1 MILELSLENFLS
13 YKDKVSFS
21 MMKDST
27 QGLSNNY
34 IELDENKKVLKTSA
48 IYGANA
54 SGKSNFFQILFIVS
68 KMLKN
73 SANININDK
82 LPIVPFKFNSNTNNG
97 LSSFEIKFIKNN
109 IKYVYGFKANKD
121 YIDEEYLYY
130 YPNGKQT
137 KIFDRTNITEY
148 SFSKDLGLLNS
159 IKVKNSNNKFFLN
172 TATNWNYELTKPAYE
187 FLTEDI
193 NIFIDI
199 NELKEQALEMYS
211 KDLETNNKLKEF
223 VLNFL
228 KEADINITDFTLEE
242 IKVPINSNTL
252 KIMYIPKFI
261 HTISGEKY
269 TLNYDEESL
278 GTQLIFIILPF
289 IANTIMNKNKV
300 LIIDE
305 LDRSLHPYLVKY
317 IVKLF
322 NDKER
327 NTNGSQLI
335 FNTHET
341 NLLDLNLLRRD
352 QIWFTEK
359 NSHTGATDLFSLS
372 DFSVRNNENV
382 EKGYMLGKY
391 GAIPNIINEVDL

>member
-1 MILELSLENFLS
+1 MILELSFENFLS

-21 MMKDST
+21 MLADST

-34 IELDENKKVLKTSA
+34 IELDDKKKVLKTAA

-54 SGKSNFFQILFIVS
+54 SGKSNFFHILFIVS
-68 KMLKN
+68 KMLKD
-73 SANININDK
+73 SASININDK
-82 LPIVPFKFNSNTNNG
+82 LPIVPFKFNDNTNND
-97 LSSFEIKFIKNN
+97 LSKFEIKFIKDS
-109 IKYVYGFKANKD
+109 IKYVYGFSANQD

-130 YPNGKQT
+130 YPNGKQA
-137 KIFDRTNITEY
+137 KIFDRTNINEY
-148 SFSKDLGLLNS
+148 SFNKDLGTLNS
-159 IKVKNSNNKFFLN
+159 IKSKNANNKFFLN
-172 TATNWNYELTKPAYE
+172 TATIWNYELTKPAYE

-193 NIFIDI
+193 NVFTDI
-199 NELKEQALEMYS
+199 NELKEQAFEIYS
-211 KDLETNNKLKEF
+211 KDLETNNKLKKF

-242 IKVPINSNTL
+242 IKIPIHSSAL
-252 KIMYIPKFI
+252 RKMCIPKFT
-261 HTISGEKY
+261 HTINGKKY
-269 TLNYDEESL
+269 VLNYEEESL
-278 GTQLIFIILPF
+278 GTQIIFIILPF

-305 LDRSLHPYLVKY
+305 LDKSLHPYLVKY

-322 NDKER
+322 NDKEK
-327 NTNGSQLI
+327 NKNCSQLI

-359 NSHTGATDLFSLS
+359 NSNTGSSDLFSLS
-372 DFSVRNNENV
+372 DFGIRNNENI

-391 GAIPNIINEVDL
+391 GAVPNIINEIDL